1 MMLIYDI
8 VDMII
13 LYWILTEENN
23 RINKKQQE
31 VDAKKKEIETS
42 LENASNKT
50 IRESKKEANIIGD
63 SDSE

>member
-31 VDAKKKEIETS
+31 VDAKKKEIESS

>member
-8 VDMII
+8 VDKII

-42 LENASNKT
+42 LENASDKT
-50 IRESKKEANIIGD
+50 IRESKKEAKIIGD

>member
-1 MMLIYDI
+1 MLIYDI